1 MAGKS
6 KIAWGIDVGQYGLRA
21 IKLEA
26 VGIDLGINGEV
37 IHEYLTEPGRDG
49 TEARRIDGRG

>member
-26 VGIDLGINGEV
+26 VGIDLLVSDFV
-37 IHEYLTEPGRDG
+37 I
-49 TEARRIDGRG
+49 IDYPHSLADLPAASHD